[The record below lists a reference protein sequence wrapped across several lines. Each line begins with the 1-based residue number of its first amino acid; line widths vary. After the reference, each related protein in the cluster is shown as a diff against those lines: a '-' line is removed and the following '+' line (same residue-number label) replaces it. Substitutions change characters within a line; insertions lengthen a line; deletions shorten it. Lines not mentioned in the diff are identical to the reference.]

1 MEKTA
6 KCVVR
11 VYTDYL
17 IATVKA
23 AIMVVICIVC
33 VVIIGEICIW
43 AESTEAKALGI
54 AWFAGAEN
62 FLLASWQLIGGCILL
77 TLFGCAILLWLDG
90 YQSGAIGMGAWLV
103 LTPLFVYLVAL
114 IQSAY
119 NLSGFSVGIIGF
131 IYVMFVLIPISI
143 IADKCFPASRTENEE
158 REFRSRG

>member
-1 MEKTA
+1 MEKTT

-11 VYTDYL
+11 VYTNYL

-23 AIMVVICIVC
+23 TIFVVFCFLSLVMIVK
-33 VVIIGEICIW
+33 IGEW
-43 AESTEAKALGI
+43 VESTEAKALGI

-90 YQSGAIGMGAWLV
+90 YQRGAIGMGAWLV

-114 IQSAY
+114 VQSAY

-131 IYVMFVLIPISI
+131 LYVMFVLIPISI
-143 IADKCFPASRTENEE
+143 IAEKCFPLRRTE
-158 REFRSRG
+158 

>member
-23 AIMVVICIVC
+23 TIFVVFCFLSLVMIAKICEWV
-33 VVIIGEICIW
+33 
-43 AESTEAKALGI
+43 ESTEAKALGI

-90 YQSGAIGMGAWLV
+90 YQSGAIGMGTWLV

-114 IQSAY
+114 VQSAY
-119 NLSGFSVGIIGF
+119 NLSAFSVAIIGF

-143 IADKCFPASRTENEE
+143 IADKCFPVRRTE
-158 REFRSRG
+158 